1 MKYALFGLIFGALLI
16 ASRANATEQPS
27 YTASQQSGPIEVR
40 QYGSMVAAEV
50 SVAGDRETASS
61 AGFRALAGYIFG
73 GNSGKKSI
81 AMTAPVVQ
89 AQAQGQ
95 NQGQNQAKGQ
105 SIAMTAP
112 VVMRPATTDTTTTA
126 TTSTTMQDMSF
137 ILPSSLTLETAP
149 THWAELKAVALMRPH
164 PRVLAGPITPLWLS
178 HTAATLELNLDTERG
193 EDLNTIPIVIA
204 IARAPLPMPWF
215 ANPPKE
221 YRNLSSPT
229 PSAAVQERGSL
240 SWYATPPGVETAY
253 FDKPPPRGILSGI
266 LSRRVVQPP
275 VPQPVATPVEDLG
288 ALDIWT
294 LRDHM
299 AANQTMPENPTVW
312 PTDHGHE
319 LAIAYVNDGRVRHA

>member
-1 MKYALFGLIFGALLI
+1 MKYALLGLIFVALLI

-112 VVMRPATTDTTTTA
+112 VMQSGDGKEWTVRFIMPKAMTMQNLPTPNNPQVKLVPLKPASFAAIRFSGSARETDIQRQTKLLQDYMSARSLKATGPATLARYDPPWTPA
-126 TTSTTMQDMSF
+126 M
-137 ILPSSLTLETAP
+137 
-149 THWAELKAVALMRPH
+149 MR
-164 PRVLAGPITPLWLS
+164 RNEIM
-178 HTAATLELNLDTERG
+178 
-193 EDLNTIPIVIA
+193 IPI
-204 IARAPLPMPWF
+204 
-215 ANPPKE
+215 ANP
-221 YRNLSSPT
+221 
-229 PSAAVQERGSL
+229 
-240 SWYATPPGVETAY
+240 
-253 FDKPPPRGILSGI
+253 
-266 LSRRVVQPP
+266 
-275 VPQPVATPVEDLG
+275 
-288 ALDIWT
+288 
-294 LRDHM
+294 
-299 AANQTMPENPTVW
+299 
-312 PTDHGHE
+312 
-319 LAIAYVNDGRVRHA
+319 

>member
-1 MKYALFGLIFGALLI
+1 MKYVLLGLIFVALLI

-112 VVMRPATTDTTTTA
+112 VMQSGDGKEWTVRFIMPKAM
-126 TTSTTMQDMSF
+126 TMQNLPTPNNPQVKLVPLKPASFAAIRFSGSARETDIQRQTKLLQDYMSAR
-137 ILPSSLTLETAP
+137 S
-149 THWAELKAVALMRPH
+149 LKATGPASLARYDPPWTPAMMR
-164 PRVLAGPITPLWLS
+164 RNEIM
-178 HTAATLELNLDTERG
+178 
-193 EDLNTIPIVIA
+193 IPI
-204 IARAPLPMPWF
+204 
-215 ANPPKE
+215 ANP
-221 YRNLSSPT
+221 
-229 PSAAVQERGSL
+229 
-240 SWYATPPGVETAY
+240 
-253 FDKPPPRGILSGI
+253 
-266 LSRRVVQPP
+266 
-275 VPQPVATPVEDLG
+275 
-288 ALDIWT
+288 
-294 LRDHM
+294 
-299 AANQTMPENPTVW
+299 
-312 PTDHGHE
+312 
-319 LAIAYVNDGRVRHA
+319 

>member
-1 MKYALFGLIFGALLI
+1 MKYALLGLIFVALLI

-112 VVMRPATTDTTTTA
+112 VMQSGDGKEWTVRFIMPKAM
-126 TTSTTMQDMSF
+126 TMQNLPTPNNPQVKLVPLKPASF
-137 ILPSSLTLETAP
+137 AAIRFSGSARETDIQRQTKLLQDYMTARS
-149 THWAELKAVALMRPH
+149 LKATGPASLARYDPPWTPAMMR
-164 PRVLAGPITPLWLS
+164 RNEIM
-178 HTAATLELNLDTERG
+178 
-193 EDLNTIPIVIA
+193 IPIV
-204 IARAPLPMPWF
+204 
-215 ANPPKE
+215 NP
-221 YRNLSSPT
+221 
-229 PSAAVQERGSL
+229 
-240 SWYATPPGVETAY
+240 
-253 FDKPPPRGILSGI
+253 
-266 LSRRVVQPP
+266 
-275 VPQPVATPVEDLG
+275 
-288 ALDIWT
+288 
-294 LRDHM
+294 
-299 AANQTMPENPTVW
+299 
-312 PTDHGHE
+312 
-319 LAIAYVNDGRVRHA
+319 